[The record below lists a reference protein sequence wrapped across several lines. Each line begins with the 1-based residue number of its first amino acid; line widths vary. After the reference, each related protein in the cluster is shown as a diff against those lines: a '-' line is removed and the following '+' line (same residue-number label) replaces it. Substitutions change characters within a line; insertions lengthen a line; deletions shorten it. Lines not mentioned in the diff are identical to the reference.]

1 MNNNPVDSG
10 TAKISFSYN
19 DAHRHEEII
28 ALKIFVFSILRNLPH
43 EVAISTIKTIGKN
56 HDNSILNDLC
66 KEMVDAMI
74 ATSLV
79 NKED

>member
-1 MNNNPVDSG
+1 MNSNPVKSD
-10 TAKISFSYN
+10 TAEISFSYN
-19 DAHRHEEII
+19 DNQRHEEII

-43 EVAISTIKTIGKN
+43 DVAINTVKTIGEN
-56 HDNSILNDLC
+56 HDNSTLNALC

-74 ATSLV
+74 ATSSV